1 MSCLPP
7 IILQR
12 TETDHEHLARE
23 ISNNGVGR
31 VSPNPVVGAVIV
43 KDGAVVG
50 EGWHNDFG
58 GPHAEINAIAAAGDT
73 DLHGATMYVSL
84 EPCCHE
90 GKTPPCTTA
99 IAEAGISRVVVGS
112 DDPTE
117 KAAGRGLGMLRDEG
131 IEVDVANGELALGPH
146 R

>member
-1 MSCLPP
+1 MSCPPP
-7 IILQR
+7 IVLQK
-12 TETDHEHLARE
+12 TETDHQHLVRA
-23 ISNNGVGR
+23 IDLANNGAGR
-31 VSPNPVVGAVIV
+31 VSPNPLVGAVIV
-43 KDGAVVG
+43 KDGVVVG

-90 GKTPPCTTA
+90 GKTPPCTQA
-99 IAEAGISRVVVGS
+99 IVDAGISRVVVGS

-117 KAAGRGLGMLRDEG
+117 KAAGRGLGVLRDEG
-131 IEVDVANGELALGPH
+131 ID
-146 R
+146 